1 MARGID
7 ALRVRLLALVGAG
20 WDHLSTIDLW
30 ERYLVSIGMT
40 EGSVLDRQV
49 VDALAKGISLGD
61 YQAGELEESFGPELV
76 TLPYASWSFSGT
88 GAPTGDA
95 NGIHYSGSNS
105 LATALHAA
113 VTKDN
118 ALYETTYEVFNYVA
132 GGVRIVIGG
141 ETTAHG
147 FTGTTRTANGIYTE
161 RGITNNAGSTIQ
173 DQFRFQSTV
182 TTTTLSVRNISVR
195 RVL

>member
-1 MARGID
+1 MSKLD
-7 ALRVRLLALVGAG
+7 ELRADLLASMGSQYAA
-20 WDHLSTIDLW
+20 LSTPELW
-30 ERYLVSIGMT
+30 LIYLAAYP
-40 EGSVLDRQV
+40 GSLLDRQ
-49 VDALAKGISLGD
+49 AQAASARGQSLPE
-61 YQAGELEESFGPELV
+61 YIQTPFSEQLGPELA
-76 TLPYASWSFSGT
+76 TLAYGQYSFSGT

-95 NGIHYSGSNS
+95 NGIHWNGSNS

-113 VTKDN
+113 VTEDN
-118 ALYETTYEVFNYVA
+118 AEYEITYEVFNYTA
-132 GGVRIVIGG
+132 GGVRVVLGG
-141 ETTAHG
+141 ATTAHG

-161 RGITNNAGSTIQ
+161 RGTTNNAGSSIQ